1 MNLEDR
7 VRAEW
12 EKQSVELPGRK
23 GFALFDAGH
32 QYGFG
37 LELLNGDRFS
47 AKIPTEWFYMMGPE
61 VTDDRITSGIR
72 MALDGLTS
80 QIARKRIKQ
89 GAAHSE

>member
-32 QYGFG
+32 IYGFG
-37 LELLNGDRFS
+37 LELVDGQRFS
-47 AKIPTEWFYMMGPE
+47 AKIPTEWFLMHGPDVSDE
-61 VTDDRITSGIR
+61 RIASGVR
-72 MALDGLTS
+72 MAVGGLTD
-80 QIARKRIKQ
+80 QIARQRIKQ
-89 GAAHSE
+89 GAARSE